1 MINNMKKIILTL
13 FLVGGFAFISNAY
26 IDIYDDISNAI
37 QSGNST
43 VIAGYFNTT
52 VDLTILAQEEVYSK
66 TQAEIILKDFFSK
79 NTPKTF
85 SILHKG
91 TSKEGSMYGIG
102 SLLTNQ
108 GGSFR
113 VYFYLKQIGG
123 KSYIQELRF
132 EKQ

>member
-1 MINNMKKIILTL
+1 MKKIILTL
-13 FLVGGFAFISNAY
+13 FLIGGFTVISNAAF
-26 IDIYDDISNAI
+26 DIYDDISNAI
-37 QSGNST
+37 QSGNSN

-79 NTPKTF
+79 NTPKSF
-85 SILHKG
+85 SMLHKG

-123 KSYIQELRF
+123 KNYIQELRF

>member
-13 FLVGGFAFISNAY
+13 FLIGGFTFISNAY
-26 IDIYDDISNAI
+26 IDIYDDINNAI

>member
-13 FLVGGFAFISNAY
+13 FLIGGFTFISNAY
-26 IDIYDDISNAI
+26 IDIYDDINNAI

-113 VYFYLKQIGG
+113 VYFYLKQISG

>member
-13 FLVGGFAFISNAY
+13 FLIGSFSFISNAAF
-26 IDIYDDISNAI
+26 DIYDDISNAI
-37 QSGNST
+37 QSGNSS

-79 NTPKTF
+79 NTPKSF
-85 SILHKG
+85 SMLHKG

-123 KSYIQELRF
+123 KNFIKELRF